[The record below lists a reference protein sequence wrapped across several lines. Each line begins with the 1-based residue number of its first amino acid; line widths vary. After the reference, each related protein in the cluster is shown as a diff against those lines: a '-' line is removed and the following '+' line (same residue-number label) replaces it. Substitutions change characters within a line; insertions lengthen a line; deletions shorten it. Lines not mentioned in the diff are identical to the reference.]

1 MAWVHVP
8 LGDSG
13 PELATAPEP
22 ALTHGG
28 HQDRTGVTTA
38 LSGPLPPRDLRVQLR
53 LPPPQSPPT
62 AGGLAFRV
70 LPALALVTTSPPHQ
84 VSAVGLMASTMVL
97 GPRRGAWDSPRH
109 KRGPKWTGFRSFL
122 KKE

>member
-8 LGDSG
+8 PGDSG

-84 VSAVGLMASTMVL
+84 VLSGWADGQQDGPGAQAGGLGQPTAQT
-97 GPRRGAWDSPRH
+97 R
-109 KRGPKWTGFRSFL
+109 PKVDRL
-122 KKE
+122 